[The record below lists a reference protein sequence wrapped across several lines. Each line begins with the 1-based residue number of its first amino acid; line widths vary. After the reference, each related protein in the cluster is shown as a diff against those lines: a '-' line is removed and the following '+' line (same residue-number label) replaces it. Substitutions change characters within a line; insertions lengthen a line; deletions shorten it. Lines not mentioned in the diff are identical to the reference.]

1 VKRSESRILTT
12 HVGSL
17 VKPLDLADMFSARQA
32 GKPVDE
38 AAMASRIKSAI
49 AEVVR
54 KQADVGVDIVNDGEL
69 SKSSWGAYFAGRL
82 SNVEVRDSGPPR
94 TPIFAR
100 EEPDF
105 PDWFAGARAGGGPTA
120 SSYVLRAATAAR
132 GAPPAI
138 IQSSVCVGDVKYT
151 GQAEVQR
158 DIDNLKAAGEGQR
171 VEELCMTALAPPI
184 MAYFLRNE
192 HYKDDRDF
200 VMALAEA
207 MNEEYRAITDAG
219 ILLQLDEPAIATH
232 WQIYPDWTIQQF
244 RDWLVVQV
252 EALNLSLRGIPED
265 RVRMHT
271 CWGSS
276 HHPHRAD
283 IPLDQ
288 VLDLFLQVNVG
299 AYSLEASNPRHDHD
313 WRTWERFKLPE
324 GKSLIPGV
332 IGHFTDF
339 IEHPELVKERIV
351 KYASVVGKENVIA
364 GVDCGL
370 GTRVGSES
378 ILWVKFESMVE
389 GARLASEEL
398 WG

>member
-1 VKRSESRILTT
+1 
-12 HVGSL
+12 
-17 VKPLDLADMFSARQA
+17 
-32 GKPVDE
+32 
-38 AAMASRIKSAI
+38 MASKVQGAIKDAV
-49 AEVVR
+49 A
-54 KQADVGVDIVNDGEL
+54 KQAAVGVDIVNDGEL

-82 SNVEVRDSGPPR
+82 SNIEVRGDASGR
-94 TPIFAR
+94 TPIWAR
-100 EEPDF
+100 EQPSF
-105 PDWFAGARAGGGPTA
+105 PDWFEGAKAGGGPA
-120 SSYVLRAATAAR
+120 AASYVLRAATAAR
-132 GAPPAI
+132 GAPPAV
-138 IQSSVCVGDVKYT
+138 IQSSVCVGDLKYT
-151 GQAEVQR
+151 GQAQVQT
-158 DIDNLKAAGEGQR
+158 DIANLKAAAEGQK
-171 VEELCMTALAPPI
+171 VEELCLTALAPPI
-184 MAYFLRNE
+184 MSYFLRNE
-192 HYKDDRDF
+192 HYKDERDF
-200 VMALAEA
+200 VMAIAEA

-232 WQIYPDWTIQQF
+232 WQIYPDWSVQQF
-244 RDWLVVQV
+244 RDWLAMEV

-271 CWGSS
+271 CWGSV

-283 IPLDQ
+283 LPLEEI
-288 VLDLFLQVNVG
+288 LDLILQVNVG

-313 WRTWERFKLPE
+313 WRVWQRFRLPE

-339 IEHPELVKERIV
+339 IEHPQLVRERIV
-351 KYASVVGKENVIA
+351 KYARVVGKENVIA

-378 ILWVKFESMVE
+378 VLWAKFESMVE